1 MKNDG
6 IQIRISDFLYAF
18 FKNRFL
24 IAALTAAGL
33 LIGIILSGVS
43 YLRGEISR
51 EYVIT
56 ESFAINTRVD
66 NGRYSSGSA
75 TPMKDDMYLAE
86 DLVDSV
92 MYVMQSEKVL
102 NSAINTLRL
111 TDVTPGDIS
120 SNLTMTQYEN
130 TQIVEVVFYWRDAN
144 EGTELLNAINS
155 ASGSILGETLNM
167 GGVNVINA
175 PSARYLVGGSLNAAL
190 CGALAILGLAAGLG
204 IAVLELIMHPTLLN
218 PRDLENNFGLEILGE
233 VPNNNAYFNQ
243 NNSLL
248 VRNNSYLDITESF
261 SSMAH
266 IIHNRAGSKEKHQRI
281 YITSASRNEG
291 KTMAVANLAIQL
303 SDNEKKVLIIDF
315 DLRNPQLGSFFLE
328 KVEYDHSL
336 NALYRGDIN
345 EVEAITPLTGYLDIL
360 PAVLERNTISL
371 DSNISNLVK
380 KLSENYDY
388 VLMDTAP
395 VGLSANIL
403 SLNEIATSALLV
415 VRHDTAS
422 MQEIRDTLD
431 RLDKSGVRLM
441 GCIVNDVKLTES
453 NNKRLKNAN
462 SHKKVSSDKVIANIQ
477 GSEDKYAASTIIGS
491 DLADEAANQDA
502 PKQNTVSSADDFANM
517 LFQMYG
523 GKEEEAEKTAEP
535 TESQAPAAPE
545 VSAAPEVP
553 AAPVTEEAPA
563 APAHK
568 SEKKSGFFGRNAKH

>member
-1 MKNDG
+1 MRNDG

-33 LIGIILSGVS
+33 LIGIVLSGVS

-51 EYVIT
+51 EYVVT

-66 NGRYSSGSA
+66 TGRYSSGSS

-92 MYVMQSEKVL
+92 MYVMQSDKILE
-102 NSAINTLRL
+102 SAINALRL
-111 TDVTPGDIS
+111 TDVTAKDIS
-120 SNLTMTQYEN
+120 SNLTMTQFEN
-130 TQIVEVVFYWRDAN
+130 TQIVEVILYWRDAK
-144 EGTELLNAINS
+144 EGTELLNAMNN
-155 ASGSILGETLNM
+155 ASTAVLSETLNM
-167 GGVNVINA
+167 GGVSVINA
-175 PSARYLVGGSLNAAL
+175 PNARYLVGGSLNAAL
-190 CGALAILGLAAGLG
+190 CGALAILGLVSGLG
-204 IAVLELIMHPTLLN
+204 IAILELIMHPTLLN
-218 PRDLENNFGLEILGE
+218 PRDLESTFGLEVLGE
-233 VPNNNAYFNQ
+233 VPTNNAYFNQ
-243 NNSLL
+243 GTSLL
-248 VRNNSYLDITESF
+248 IRNNAFLDITESF
-261 SSMAH
+261 ASMAH
-266 IIHNRAGSKEKHQRI
+266 IIHNRSGSKEKHQRI

-315 DLRNPQLGSFFLE
+315 DLRNPQLGNFFLD

-371 DSNISNLVK
+371 DSNISALVK

-415 VRHDTAS
+415 VRHDTSS

-441 GCIVNDVKLTES
+441 GCIVNDVKLNEN
-453 NNKRLKNAN
+453 NNKRLKNART
-462 SHKKVSSDKVIANIQ
+462 HKKVATDKVISTIQ
-477 GSEDKYAASTIIGS
+477 GSEDKYATNTMIGT
-491 DLADEAANQDA
+491 DLAEETSK
-502 PKQNTVSSADDFANM
+502 PKQNTVSSPDDFANM

-523 GKEEEAEKTAEP
+523 GKEGEEN
-535 TESQAPAAPE
+535 QADAPL
-545 VSAAPEVP
+545 VP
-553 AAPVTEEAPA
+553 QPIEEPA
-563 APAHK
+563 APAEEPK
-568 SEKKSGFFGRNAKH
+568 PAAPAPKAEKKSGLFGRNAKH